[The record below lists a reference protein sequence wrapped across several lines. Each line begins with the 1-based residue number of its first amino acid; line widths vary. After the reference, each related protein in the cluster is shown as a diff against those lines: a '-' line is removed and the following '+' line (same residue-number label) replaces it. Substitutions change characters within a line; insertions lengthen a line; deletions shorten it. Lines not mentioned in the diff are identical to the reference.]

1 MCDNTLKD
9 FSMKTCRKMTLVA
22 TGCTLALL
30 FLLTVA
36 RTNASGL
43 KDCPDTSCS
52 LALPALML
60 TATMTV
66 SPTFTA
72 MATMT
77 PTLSATAGAT
87 STSTVSATPSP
98 TQSATPATLPKVFLP
113 FVAKPALPTATPTAT
128 PTPTPTA
135 THTPTLIPTA
145 TSTHTPTATPTM
157 PPCAA
162 DVEDNDL
169 PVQAQQI
176 APDQTPCIASFQD
189 DPQGEDDYYRV
200 QVNVGQ
206 QLRVQVRN
214 LPAGGDYDLVLYDPR
229 LSQVVFSNASGN
241 VDEQAEH
248 LAQSTGLYYIRVILF
263 MKAPADNRYTLT
275 VMVN

>member
-1 MCDNTLKD
+1 
-9 FSMKTCRKMTLVA
+9 
-22 TGCTLALL
+22 
-30 FLLTVA
+30 
-36 RTNASGL
+36 
-43 KDCPDTSCS
+43 
-52 LALPALML
+52 
-60 TATMTV
+60 
-66 SPTFTA
+66 
-72 MATMT
+72 
-77 PTLSATAGAT
+77 
-87 STSTVSATPSP
+87 
-98 TQSATPATLPKVFLP
+98 
-113 FVAKPALPTATPTAT
+113 
-128 PTPTPTA
+128 
-135 THTPTLIPTA
+135 
-145 TSTHTPTATPTM
+145 M

-200 QVNVGQ
+200 QINVGQ